1 MLNRFRTA
9 AFAATLTLTLVPGV
23 SFGLSPA
30 DRPSLPPRAAATTV
44 TAAVTGPIAPVAAM
58 APKPEFGLHPHVH
71 DHGSGLAPGQ
81 TPDDFRAWLARS
93 SINRAR
99 LAAFEARLAAEGV
112 DQVVP
117 IWQLV
122 RTSSSWRQCG
132 AEPFEVA
139 PADKWENIVT
149 TLKFVRDKVEPAV
162 GKVEALSAY
171 RNERLNACSAGA
183 PKSAHRHFFAL
194 DLTPV
199 AADVSRD
206 RMIRGICAAHANGG
220 SVYRA
225 GLGFYNGK
233 RFHVDS
239 NGFRKWGPNGS
250 GATSPCVT
258 HA

>member
-1 MLNRFRTA
+1 MLNIFRSA
-9 AFAATLTLTLVPGV
+9 AIAATLALTLAPGA
-23 SFGLSPA
+23 SFGLSSG
-30 DRPSLPPRAAATTV
+30 DLP
-44 TAAVTGPIAPVAAM
+44 AAVPAVASTPVVPAPVRIAP
-58 APKPEFGLHPHVH
+58 PPPEFGLHVH
-71 DHGSGLAPGQ
+71 DHSQGSGLAPGQ
-81 TPDDFRAWLARS
+81 TADDFRAWLARS
-93 SINRAR
+93 PANRAS
-99 LAAFEARLAAEGV
+99 LAAFENRLVAEGV
-112 DQVVP
+112 NQVVP

-132 AEPFEVA
+132 AQPFEVA
-139 PADKWENIVT
+139 PADKWDNIVT

-171 RNERLNACSAGA
+171 RNEQLNACSAGA

-206 RMIRGICAAHANGG
+206 RMVRGICSAHARGG

-225 GLGFYNGK
+225 GLGFYSGK

-239 NGFRKWGPNGS
+239 NGYRKWGADGS
-250 GATSPCVT
+250 GASSPCVT
-258 HA
+258 QA